1 MARYIRNPFEIHS
14 ESIQGNIL
22 KYNIAEIKRIWKLDH
37 TGVKCPFHKGKKN
50 GKCPDM
56 TCGDCEM
63 AELFTES
70 ETETDNEEA

>member
-50 GKCPDM
+50 SSK
-56 TCGDCEM
+56 
-63 AELFTES
+63 
-70 ETETDNEEA
+70 